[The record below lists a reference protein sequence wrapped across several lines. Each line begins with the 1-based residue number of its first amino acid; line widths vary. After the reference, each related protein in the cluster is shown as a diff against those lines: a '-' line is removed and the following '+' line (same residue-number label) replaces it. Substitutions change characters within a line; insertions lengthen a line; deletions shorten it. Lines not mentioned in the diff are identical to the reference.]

1 MKRKKFLSLMLAC
14 MMMCSVTACNSAEKA
29 TVAEEQQKQQA
40 TDELAMRE
48 IRMNDYLGGTRR
60 TLALKENILALVDTM
75 KSNNAI
81 IRENSPD
88 TFWSKD
94 GYQDF
99 VTNFMNSNIIDDTMW
114 FNEEEASWEDTYQY
128 ICSNSNSFTSLSD
141 GSYVLKS
148 GISILRNEKDDYSV
162 TGLKD
167 TLGTYSGGA
176 EYRIL
181 YDCDKDWCKAY
192 KTIDVNSVISP
203 VVSDLY
209 EYARLDDDTFAIQTY
224 NERILVKLAP
234 SGTDMDIRD
243 REITEFYYSKLVA
256 DGVRTTFEPFEYLPE
271 VEDDTSLY
279 LSENA
284 AINKVMQNFSDIN
297 ANGDYAYRYGKS
309 DSMFLVDNI
318 TKDITDEWV
327 FEDKSLQQALCYKN
341 GTLVV
346 TTYNKLSE
354 KYERFEYAVSGSSDS
369 TIKELEKLVE
379 ISSLVGVVELQK
391 TSAEEI
397 PEETDRIDIQRKEL
411 EELGY
416 SDEEIED
423 MLQVTEAETQETAVA
438 ETTEPSAETTET
450 APAET
455 DSASEE
461 TTAEETSEAP
471 EGE

>member
-1 MKRKKFLSLMLAC
+1 MLSLLLAC
-14 MMMCSVTACNSAEKA
+14 ILMCSVTACNSADDA
-29 TVAEEQQKQQA
+29 AVAEEQQIQQA
-40 TDELAMRE
+40 EDELATRE
-48 IRMNDYLGGTRR
+48 IHMNDYLGGTRR
-60 TLALKENILALVDTM
+60 TLALKENVLALVDTM
-75 KSNNAI
+75 KSNNGV
-81 IRENSPD
+81 IRESSPD

-128 ICSNSNSFTSLSD
+128 ICSNPNSFTALSD

-167 TLGTYSGGA
+167 VLGTYSGGA

-192 KTIDVNSVISP
+192 KTIDVNSVVAP

-224 NERILVKLAP
+224 NERILIKLAS
-234 SGTDMDIRD
+234 SGTDMDIRE

-271 VEDDTSLY
+271 VEDETSLY
-279 LSENA
+279 LGENA
-284 AINKVMQNFSDIN
+284 AINKAMQNFSDIN
-297 ANGDYAYRYGKS
+297 AKGDYAYRYGKN
-309 DSMFLVDNI
+309 DSLFLADNVAE
-318 TKDITDEWV
+318 DITAEWV

-354 KYERFEYAVSGSSDS
+354 KYERFEYAVSSASDS
-369 TIKELEKLVE
+369 TITELEKLVE
-379 ISSLVGVVELQK
+379 INSLVGIVELQK
-391 TSAEEI
+391 KNAEDV
-397 PEETDRIDIQRKEL
+397 PEEADRMEIQRKEL
-411 EELGY
+411 EEQGY

-423 MLQVTEAETQETAVA
+423 MLSGVISKTEVIPTTEA
-438 ETTEPSAETTET
+438 TTESFDES

-455 DSASEE
+455 DTESADVSPEE